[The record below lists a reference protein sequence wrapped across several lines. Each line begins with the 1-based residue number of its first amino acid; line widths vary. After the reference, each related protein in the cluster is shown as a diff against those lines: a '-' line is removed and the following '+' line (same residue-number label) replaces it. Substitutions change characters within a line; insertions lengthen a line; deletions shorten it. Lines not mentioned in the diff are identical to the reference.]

1 MKLIDCLCFKTAKKR
16 SSTSFRKAQYSLL
29 GLLFFLFIHHHHVI
43 GQSVNKSEEVAR
55 NPKKVKPDYTSL
67 PKNPRKAT
75 VLSAIIPGAGQV
87 YNGKLWK
94 VPILYGG
101 FMTDIYFINYNNKR
115 YETFRDALFAF
126 DKGDRS
132 LFPSLNRNSLVRN
145 VDFWRQNRDM
155 TILLLLAIYA
165 LNLVDANVDAHL
177 SGFDISDNLA
187 LKIEPGIESVSSQIT
202 HYGLTFKLQFK

>member
-1 MKLIDCLCFKTAKKR
+1 MKSIDCLCFKTSKKQG
-16 SSTSFRKAQYSLL
+16 SVTYKKTQYALL
-29 GLLFFLFIHHHHVI
+29 GLLFFLFIHQHHVI
-43 GQSVNKSEEVAR
+43 GQSVNEKEEMSR
-55 NPKKVKPDYTSL
+55 SLKKNKPDYTFL
-67 PKNPRKAT
+67 PKNPKKAT
-75 VLSAIIPGAGQV
+75 ILSAVIPGAGQV

-132 LFPSLNRNSLVRN
+132 QFPSLNRNSLVRN

-187 LKIEPGIESVSSQIT
+187 LKIEPGIESVNSQFT
-202 HYGLTFKLQFK
+202 NYGLTFKLQFK